1 MVATGFLSNQFVCE
15 TLKPKI
21 PRLQVI
27 TDEVLQTKYSHVELA
42 EICLSA
48 GADGIQYREK
58 RTLDLSTR
66 VKTAQAIKTLCDE
79 YDATFIVN
87 DFVDVVAEIGA
98 NALHLGRNDESIDS
112 ARQRLDEEVLIGGTA
127 NSINEAIYAANE
139 DVDYLGV
146 GPVFGTSSKAAPA
159 PQLGLANL
167 QQICDE
173 AGRPVVAIGNI
184 KHDNVVDVLAAG
196 VVGIAVL
203 SAVVCASD
211 IGDATKRFMDQ
222 L

>member
-1 MVATGFLSNQFVCE
+1 MA
-15 TLKPKI
+15 
-21 PRLQVI
+21 
-27 TDEVLQTKYSHVELA
+27 
-42 EICLSA
+42 A

-58 RTLDLSTR
+58 RDLNLFER

-79 YDATFIVN
+79 HDATFIVN

-112 ARQRLDEEVLIGGTA
+112 ARQRLAHDVLIGGTA
-127 NSINEAIYAANE
+127 NSTTEAVNVAKE

-146 GPVFGTSSKAAPA
+146 GPIFGTSSKTSPAA
-159 PQLGLANL
+159 QLGLTNL

-173 AGRPVVAIGNI
+173 AGKPIVAIGNI
-184 KHDNVVDVLAAG
+184 KHDNVVNVLATG